1 MERGL
6 VLVLMLLA
14 EVVLRLAMQLQVLA
28 VLVVFPLFG
37 MVLVLVL
44 AIQRMV
50 LSVVMQ
56 LLLYRRQ
63 TLPSRCRVADGV
75 TTPSKAF
82 PVELW
87 DVLW

>member
-14 EVVLRLAMQLQVLA
+14 AVVLRLAMQLQVLA

-44 AIQRMV
+44 AIQLQV
-50 LSVVMQ
+50 LLVVMQ
-56 LLLYRRQ
+56 LPLYR
-63 TLPSRCRVADGV
+63 SWGGDKEVYEIDCIRVAARI
-75 TTPSKAF
+75 PC
-82 PVELW
+82 
-87 DVLW
+87 